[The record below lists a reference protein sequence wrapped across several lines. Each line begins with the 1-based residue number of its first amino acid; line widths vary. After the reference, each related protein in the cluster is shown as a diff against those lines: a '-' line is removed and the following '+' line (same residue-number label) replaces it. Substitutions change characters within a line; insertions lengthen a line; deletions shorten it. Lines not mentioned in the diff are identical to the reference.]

1 MDSLCTVHCRRSTLR
16 QHPAHNLTHM
26 NRYGSPHLINRRLTT
41 LPHTRRRPQIYTFYT
56 RYLIDSKSSC
66 RATGTWVRIPPSPFL
81 KYGSTLIF
89 YLAASCNL
97 AAFLLCE
104 SPAKRPKDK
113 RTDTPLL
120 CCFISTNSRAF
131 IIVKTSSCLLGEA
144 SSQRASISLIVVISF
159 SVSSSCRR

>member
-1 MDSLCTVHCRRSTLR
+1 MANELFEISFIFFILLLHKKEIIMYNKQVRKYFICISIFSEIHHPVTYRSG
-16 QHPAHNLTHM
+16 HNEL
-26 NRYGSPHLINRRLTT
+26 
-41 LPHTRRRPQIYTFYT
+41 
-56 RYLIDSKSSC
+56 DSKSSC

-120 CCFISTNSRAF
+120 CCFISANSRAF